1 MNADLVKRA
10 LEKVG
15 NPHVLVNLVS
25 RRVRQ
30 LNAGFGGISRPLV
43 ADPGNLGVAD
53 IALREII
60 EGKMGWEMPELEAV
74 TRPVNRKVRGMRPA
88 GKALRSVSHPTID
101 AVAA

>member
-1 MNADLVKRA
+1 MNADLIKKA

-43 ADPGNLGVAD
+43 LDPGNLGMAD

-60 EGKMGWEMPELEAV
+60 EGKMGWEMPELEEVKRPVKRKVAGFRSGV
-74 TRPVNRKVRGMRPA
+74 KATRPTSPQA
-88 GKALRSVSHPTID
+88 ID

>member
-1 MNADLVKRA
+1 MNADLIKMA

-15 NPHVLVNLVS
+15 NPHILINLVS

-30 LNAGFGGISRPLV
+30 LNAGSGGISRPLV
-43 ADPGNLGVAD
+43 AHTENVGIAD

-60 EGKMGWEMPELEAV
+60 EGKMGWIVPEPEEV
-74 TRPVNRKVRGMRPA
+74 TRPVNRKVKGIRSG
-88 GKALRSVSHPTID
+88 GKALRIPSAQVVN